1 MALMNKFIPKIIH
14 ISWVK
19 KDILNDSH
27 PLIQNGIKNLVELNP
42 DWNLTIYNDEEVDDY
57 LKNNLDSSDYHLI
70 QPCGIVPKTDL
81 WRLIKLYLEGGLYSD
96 LDRYHNIPLNNI
108 LEENTKCVLPTW
120 NDYDFSH
127 TFMMS
132 APNNP
137 IFSTAI
143 NMVLHRRR
151 MGNTDVYL
159 LGPQTYM
166 HAVTHTLMGEMINTD
181 PGVETFSRIRS
192 IISEMKFIKTYRET
206 SPGNLIT
213 NRSDITE
220 EEFEKQ
226 KREYYAYSGLKH
238 WTGNW

>member
-1 MALMNKFIPKIIH
+1 
-14 ISWVK
+14 
-19 KDILNDSH
+19 
-27 PLIQNGIKNLVELNP
+27 
-42 DWNLTIYNDEEVDDY
+42 
-57 LKNNLDSSDYHLI
+57 
-70 QPCGIVPKTDL
+70 
-81 WRLIKLYLEGGLYSD
+81 
-96 LDRYHNIPLNNI
+96 
-108 LEENTKCVLPTW
+108 
-120 NDYDFSH
+120 
-127 TFMMS
+127 
-132 APNNP
+132 
-137 IFSTAI
+137 
-143 NMVLHRRR
+143 
-151 MGNTDVYL
+151 L

-226 KREYYAYSGLKH
+226 KIEYYAYSGLKH